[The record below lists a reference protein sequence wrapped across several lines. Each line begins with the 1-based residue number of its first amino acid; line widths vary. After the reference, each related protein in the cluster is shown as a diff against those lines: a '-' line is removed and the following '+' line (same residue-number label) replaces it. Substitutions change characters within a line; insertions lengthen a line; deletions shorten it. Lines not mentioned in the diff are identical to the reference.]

1 VPKNGTQTIYFKMDG
16 NISVDTSNWEAGKDY
31 PIWMDEISLATV
43 SKGYLLPGETIKTAY
58 RRVARAAATRL
69 RKPELEN
76 KFYKLMWNGW
86 LGLASPVLSNM
97 GTDRGLP
104 ISCFGVDTPDSI
116 RGIGLTNAE
125 VMKLTSQGGGVGISV
140 SRIRS
145 RGTSITGN
153 GKSEGVVPWCKIYD
167 STIIATN
174 QGNVRRGAASV
185 NLDINHPD
193 IEEYLQIRRPK
204 GDPNRQ
210 CLNLH
215 QCVVVDDTFM
225 RKLESRDQEAMA
237 LWAEIL
243 KSRMETGEPYIMYKD
258 NVNKNNPIAYMMNNL
273 DVSMTNIC
281 TEITLFTDEEHSF
294 ICCLSS
300 LNLAKYDE
308 WKDTNTVEL
317 ATWFLDGVMQEFI
330 DKSSGRNSLTR
341 TYNHAKKGRALGLGV
356 MGWHTYLQQKGL
368 PFNSIA
374 STAHTHNIFS
384 DLKHKAE
391 KASRDL
397 AIEYG
402 EPLWCRGT
410 GMRNTHL
417 LAIAPTVSNSVITGG
432 ISAGIEPLPANIYTF
447 NGAKGTFIRKN
458 KVLEALLESKKENK
472 NKWWDQMLADG
483 GSVQNLPDNVLSPD
497 EKELFLT
504 FPEINQLEL
513 VRQAAIRQR
522 YIDQTQSL
530 NLSFDPSDSPKWI
543 NQCHIEAW
551 KLGIKTLYYL
561 RTDSVIKGDLGSRMA
576 DCVSCEG

>member
-1 VPKNGTQTIYFKMDG
+1 MENNALQIDY
-16 NISVDTSNWEAGKDY
+16 SNWEAGKNF
-31 PIWMDEISLATV
+31 PEWMDEMSLATI
-43 SKGYLLPGETIKTAY
+43 SKGYLLPGEDVKKAY
-58 RRVARAAATRL
+58 RRVSKAAAFRL
-69 RKPELEN
+69 KKPELEA
-76 KFYKLMWNGW
+76 KFFKIIWNGW
-86 LGLASPVLSNM
+86 LGLASPVISNM

-104 ISCFGVDTPDSI
+104 ISCYGIDSPDSI

-125 VMKLTSQGGGVGISV
+125 LMRLTSKGGGVGISV

-145 RGTSITGN
+145 RGIEIAGN
-153 GKSEGVVPWCKIYD
+153 GKSEGVVPWCKIFD
-167 STIIATN
+167 SSIIATN

-185 NLDINHPD
+185 NLNIEHPD
-193 IEEYLQIRRPK
+193 IDEFLQIRRPK

-215 QCVVVDDTFM
+215 QCVVVGDNFM
-225 RKLESRDQEAMA
+225 RKLEARDSKA
-237 LWAEIL
+237 LNTWATIL
-243 KSRMETGEPYIMYKD
+243 KARMETGEPYIMYKD
-258 NVNKNNPIAYMMNNL
+258 NVNKDNPIAYRLNNL

-281 TEITLFTDEEHSF
+281 SEITLFTDEEHSF

-308 WKDTNTVEL
+308 WKETDTVET

-330 DKSSGRNSLTR
+330 DKSNGKDSLRR
-341 TYNHAKKGRALGLGV
+341 THYHAKKGRALGLGV
-356 MGWHTYLQQKGL
+356 MGWHTFLQQKGL

-384 DLKHKAE
+384 LIRNKTE
-391 KASRDL
+391 KASMEL
-397 AIEYG
+397 AAEYE
-402 EPLWCRGT
+402 EPMWCRGT

-417 LAIAPTVSNSVITGG
+417 MAVAPTVSNSVITGG

-458 KVLEALLESKKENK
+458 KVLEDLLIKKGKNQ
-472 NKWWDQMLADG
+472 NKWWDQMLQDG
-483 GSVQNLPDNVLSPD
+483 GSVQNLPDSVLTPS

-530 NLSFDPSDSPKWI
+530 NISFDVNDSPKWI
-543 NQCHIEAW
+543 NQVHMEAW

-576 DCVSCEG
+576 ECVSCEG

>member
-1 VPKNGTQTIYFKMDG
+1 MD
-16 NISVDTSNWEAGKDY
+16 NNSLIADYSNWIAGKDY
-31 PIWMDEISLATV
+31 PEYMDEVSLATI
-43 SKGYLLPGETIKTAY
+43 SKGYLLPGETVRTAY
-58 RRVARAAATRL
+58 KRVSNAAAFRL
-69 RKPELEN
+69 KKPELAP
-76 KFYKLMWNGW
+76 KFFKMLWNGW

-104 ISCFGVDTPDSI
+104 ISCFGIDTPDSI

-125 VMKLTSQGGGVGISV
+125 LMKLTASGGGVGISL
-140 SRIRS
+140 SRIRP
-145 RGTSITGN
+145 RGTEISGN
-153 GKSEGVVPWCKIYD
+153 GKSEGVVPWAKIYD
-167 STIIATN
+167 SSIIATN

-185 NLDINHPD
+185 NLDINHAD
-193 IEEYLQIRRPK
+193 IDEFLEIRRPK

-215 QCVVVDDTFM
+215 QCVVVDDHFM
-225 RKLESRDQEAMA
+225 RRLETRDSEA
-237 LWAEIL
+237 LNTWAKVL

-258 NVNKNNPIAYMMNNL
+258 NVNKQNPMAYMLNNL
-273 DVSMTNIC
+273 DVTMTNIC
-281 TEITLFTDEEHSF
+281 SEITLFTDEEHSF

-300 LNLAKYDE
+300 LNLAKYEE
-308 WKDTNTVEL
+308 WKDTDTVEM

-330 DKSSGRNSLTR
+330 EKSNGIDSLTR
-341 TYNHAKKGRALGLGV
+341 TNAHARKGRALGLGV
-356 MGWHTYLQQKGL
+356 MGWHTFLQQKGL

-384 DLKHKAE
+384 DIRNKAE
-391 KASRDL
+391 KASRDM
-397 AIEYG
+397 AVEYG

-458 KVLEALLESKKENK
+458 KVLESLLESKGYNK
-472 NKWWDQMLADG
+472 DEYWDQMLRDN
-483 GSVQNLPDNVLSPD
+483 GSVVGLPDTILSPD

-530 NLSFDPSDSPKWI
+530 NLSFDVNDSPKWI
-543 NQCHIEAW
+543 NQVHIEAW
-551 KLGIKTLYYL
+551 KLGVKTLYYL
-561 RTDSVIKGDLGSRMA
+561 RTDSVIKGDLGSRQA
-576 DCVSCEG
+576 DCVSCDG

>member
-1 VPKNGTQTIYFKMDG
+1 MDNNSLVVDYTQ
-16 NISVDTSNWEAGKDY
+16 WERGKDY
-31 PIWMDEISLATV
+31 PEYFDEISLATI
-43 SKGYLLPGETIKTAY
+43 SKGYLLPGETPKKAY
-58 RRVARAAATRL
+58 RRVAAATAMRL
-69 RKPELEN
+69 NRPDLEN
-76 KFYKLMWNGW
+76 KFFKIIWNGW

-125 VMKLTSQGGGVGISV
+125 LMKLTSVGGGVGISL
-140 SRIRS
+140 SRIRP
-145 RGTSITGN
+145 RGKEIKGN
-153 GKSEGVVPWCKIYD
+153 GKSEGVVPWAKIYD

-185 NLDINHPD
+185 NLDINHAD
-193 IEEYLQIRRPK
+193 IDEFLEIRRPK

-215 QCVVVDDTFM
+215 QCVVVDDMFM
-225 RKLESRDQEAMA
+225 RKLESRDQPSMER
-237 LWAEIL
+237 WAKVL
-243 KSRMETGEPYIMYKD
+243 KARMETGEPYIMFKD
-258 NVNKNNPIAYMMNNL
+258 NVNKANPIAYMMNNL

-281 TEITLFTDEEHSF
+281 TEITLHTDEEHSF

-308 WKDTNTVEL
+308 WKDTDTVQL
-317 ATWFLDGVMQEFI
+317 SVYFLDGVMQEFI
-330 DKSSGRNSLTR
+330 EKTSGKESMVR
-341 TYNHAKKGRALGLGV
+341 TNNHAKKGRALGLGV
-356 MGWHTYLQQKGL
+356 MGWHTFLQQKGL

-384 DLKHKAE
+384 KIKLEAE
-391 KASRDL
+391 SASRQL
-397 AIEYG
+397 AVEYG

-458 KVLEALLESKKENK
+458 KVLEALLESKGENK
-472 NKWWDQMLADG
+472 DQHWDQMLRDN
-483 GSVQNLPDNVLSPD
+483 GSVLGLPDNVLSPD

-530 NLSFDPSDSPKWI
+530 NLSFDPQDSPKWI
-543 NQCHIEAW
+543 NQVHMEAH

-561 RTDSVIKGDLGSRMA
+561 RTDSVIKGDLGSRQA
-576 DCVSCEG
+576 ECVSCDG

>member
-1 VPKNGTQTIYFKMDG
+1 MDG
-16 NISVDTSNWEAGKDY
+16 NITVDTSNWEKGKDY
-31 PIWMDEISLATV
+31 PVWMDQISLATI
-43 SKGYLLPGETIKTAY
+43 SKGYLLPGETPKTAY
-58 RRVARAAATRL
+58 RRVARASSSRL

-76 KFYKLMWNGW
+76 KFFKLMWNGW
-86 LGLASPVLSNM
+86 LGLASPVFSNM

-145 RGTSITGN
+145 RGASITGN

-215 QCVVVDDTFM
+215 QCVVVDDVFM

-308 WKDTNTVEL
+308 WKDTDTVEI

-330 DKSSGRNSLTR
+330 DKSNGKDSLLR
-341 TYNHAKKGRALGLGV
+341 THNHAKKGRALGLGV
-356 MGWHTYLQQKGL
+356 MGWHTYLQQKQL

-384 DLKHKAE
+384 DIKNKAE
-391 KASRDL
+391 RASRDL
-397 AIEYG
+397 AEEYG
-402 EPLWCRGT
+402 EPVWCRGT

-458 KVLEALLESKKENK
+458 KVLEVLLESKKENK

-483 GSVQNLPDNVLSPD
+483 GSVQNLPDTVLSPE
-497 EKELFLT
+497 EKEMFLT

-522 YIDQTQSL
+522 YLDQTQSL
-530 NLSFDPSDSPKWI
+530 NLSFDPNDSPKWI

>member
-1 VPKNGTQTIYFKMDG
+1 MDG
-16 NISVDTSNWEAGKDY
+16 NISVDTSNWEAGKEY
-31 PIWMDEISLATV
+31 PAWMDEVSLATI
-43 SKGYLLPGETIKTAY
+43 SKGYLLPNETPKKAY
-58 RRVARAAATRL
+58 RRVASAAAMRL
-69 RKPELEN
+69 KKPELEN
-76 KFYKLMWNGW
+76 KFYKMLWNGW
-86 LGLASPVLSNM
+86 LGLASPVFSNM

-104 ISCFGVDTPDSI
+104 ISCFGIDTPDSI
-116 RGIGLTNAE
+116 RGISLTNAE
-125 VMKLTSQGGGVGISV
+125 LMKLTSQGGGVGISV
-140 SRIRS
+140 SRIRP
-145 RGTSITGN
+145 RGAQISGN

-167 STIIATN
+167 SAIIATN
-174 QGNVRRGAASV
+174 QGSVRRGAASV

-193 IEEYLQIRRPK
+193 IGEYLQIRRPK

-215 QCVVVDDTFM
+215 QCVVVDDPFM
-225 RKLESRDQEAMA
+225 RKLESRDQDAMS

-243 KSRMETGEPYIMYKD
+243 KSRMETGEPYVMFKD
-258 NVNKNNPIAYMMNNL
+258 NVNKSNPVAYMMNNL
-273 DVSMTNIC
+273 DVTMTNIC

-308 WKDTNTVEL
+308 WKDTDTVEMS
-317 ATWFLDGVMQEFI
+317 TWFLDGVMQEFI
-330 DKSSGRNSLTR
+330 DKSQGRDSLKR
-341 TYNHAKKGRALGLGV
+341 THNHAKKGRALGLGV
-356 MGWHTYLQQKGL
+356 VGWHTFLQQKGM

-374 STAHTHNIFS
+374 STAYTHNIFS
-384 DLKHKAE
+384 DIKNKAE
-391 KASRDL
+391 KASLDL
-397 AIEYG
+397 AREYG
-402 EPLWCRGT
+402 EPVWCKGT

-417 LAIAPTVSNSVITGG
+417 MAIAPTVSNSVILGG

-458 KVLEALLESKKENK
+458 KVLEGILESKKENK
-472 NKWWDQMLADG
+472 NKWWDQMLEDG
-483 GSVQNLPDNVLSPD
+483 GSAQNLPDNVLTPD

-522 YIDQTQSL
+522 YLDQTQSL

-543 NQCHIEAW
+543 NQVHMEAW

-561 RTDSVIKGDLGSRMA
+561 RTDSVIKGDLGSRQA
-576 DCVSCEG
+576 DCISCDG

>member
-1 VPKNGTQTIYFKMDG
+1 MDNNSLISDYTQ
-16 NISVDTSNWEAGKDY
+16 WERGKDY
-31 PIWMDEISLATV
+31 PEYFDEISLATI
-43 SKGYLLPGETIKTAY
+43 SKGYLLPGETPRKAY
-58 RRVARAAATRL
+58 RRVAIATATRL
-69 RKPELEN
+69 NRPDLEN
-76 KFYKLMWNGW
+76 KFFKILWNGW

-125 VMKLTSQGGGVGISV
+125 LMKLTSVGGGVGISL
-140 SRIRS
+140 SRIRP
-145 RGTSITGN
+145 RGREIKGN
-153 GKSEGVVPWCKIYD
+153 GKSEGVVPWAKIYD

-185 NLDINHPD
+185 NLDINHAD
-193 IEEYLQIRRPK
+193 IDEFLEIRRPK

-215 QCVVVDDTFM
+215 QCVVVDDVFM
-225 RKLESRDQEAMA
+225 RKLESRDQPSMER
-237 LWAEIL
+237 WAKIL
-243 KSRMETGEPYIMYKD
+243 KARMETGEPYIMFKD
-258 NVNKNNPIAYMMNNL
+258 NVNKANPIAYMMNNL

-281 TEITLFTDEEHSF
+281 TEITLHTDEEHSF

-300 LNLAKYDE
+300 LNLAKYEE
-308 WKDTNTVEL
+308 WKDTDTVQL
-317 ATWFLDGVMQEFI
+317 SIYFLDGVMQEFI
-330 DKSSGRNSLTR
+330 EKTSGKESMVR
-341 TYNHAKKGRALGLGV
+341 TNAHAKKGRALGLGV
-356 MGWHTYLQQKGL
+356 MGWHTFLQQKGL

-384 DLKHKAE
+384 KIKMEAE
-391 KASRDL
+391 AASRQL
-397 AIEYG
+397 AVEYG

-458 KVLEALLESKKENK
+458 KVLENLLEEKGQNK
-472 NKWWDQMLADG
+472 DGYWDQMLRDN
-483 GSVQNLPDNVLSPD
+483 GSVLGLPDTILSPD

-530 NLSFDPSDSPKWI
+530 NLSFDPQDSPKWI
-543 NQCHIEAW
+543 NQVHMEAH

-561 RTDSVIKGDLGSRMA
+561 RTDSVIKGDLGSRQA
-576 DCVSCEG
+576 ECISCEG

>member
-1 VPKNGTQTIYFKMDG
+1 MDSNLIS
-16 NISVDTSNWEAGKDY
+16 NIENWEKGKDY
-31 PIWMDEISLATV
+31 PSFMDEISIATL
-43 SKGYLLPGETIKTAY
+43 SKGYLLPGETPKKAY
-58 RRVARAAATRL
+58 RRVAQAAAKRL
-69 RKPELEN
+69 NKPELEN
-76 KFYKLMWNGW
+76 KFFKLIWNGW
-86 LGLASPVLSNM
+86 LGLASPVISNM

-104 ISCFGVDTPDSI
+104 ISCFGIDTPDSV

-125 VMKLTSQGGGVGISV
+125 LMKLTSQGGGVGISV
-140 SRIRS
+140 SRIRP
-145 RGTSITGN
+145 RGTLITGN

-167 STIIATN
+167 SSIIATN

-185 NLDINHPD
+185 NLDVNHPD
-193 IEEYLQIRRPK
+193 IDEFLEIRRPK

-225 RKLESRDQEAMA
+225 RRLESRDQDTMNT
-237 LWAEIL
+237 WAKIL
-243 KSRMETGEPYIMYKD
+243 KARMETGEPYIMYKD
-258 NVNKNNPIAYMMNNL
+258 NINKNNPIAYMMNNL

-308 WKDTNTVEL
+308 WKDTDAVEL
-317 ATWFLDGVMQEFI
+317 STWFLDGVMQEFI
-330 DKSSGRNSLTR
+330 DKSAGRESLKR
-341 TYNHAKKGRALGLGV
+341 THKHASKGRALGLGV
-356 MGWHTYLQQKGL
+356 MGWHTFLQQKGM
-368 PFNSIA
+368 PFNSIS
-374 STAHTHNIFS
+374 STAYTHNIFS
-384 DLKHKAE
+384 DIRSKAE

-397 AIEYG
+397 AVEYG
-402 EPLWCRGT
+402 EPVWCKGT

-458 KVLEALLESKKENK
+458 KVLQDILVEKGEDK
-472 NKWWDQMLADG
+472 NKYWDQMLADG
-483 GSVQNLPDNVLSPD
+483 GSAQNLPDNVLSPAD
-497 EKELFLT
+497 KELFLT
-504 FPEINQLEL
+504 FSEINQLEL

-522 YIDQTQSL
+522 YLDQTQSL

-543 NQCHIEAW
+543 NQVHIEAW
-551 KLGIKTLYYL
+551 KLGVKTLYYL

-576 DCVSCEG
+576 DCVSCDG

>member
-1 VPKNGTQTIYFKMDG
+1 MD
-16 NISVDTSNWEAGKDY
+16 NNTLKVDYTSWIEGKDY
-31 PIWMDEISLATV
+31 PEYMDEISLATI
-43 SKGYLLPGETIKTAY
+43 SRGYLLPGETVKSAY
-58 RRVARAAATRL
+58 RRVAKAAALRL
-69 RKPELEN
+69 KKPELEN
-76 KFYKLMWNGW
+76 RFFKILWNGW

-125 VMKLTSQGGGVGISV
+125 LMKLTASGGGVGISL
-140 SRIRS
+140 SRIRP
-145 RGTSITGN
+145 RGTEISGN
-153 GKSEGVVPWCKIYD
+153 GKSEGVVPWAKIFD
-167 STIIATN
+167 SSIIATN

-185 NLDINHPD
+185 NLDIEHGD
-193 IEEYLQIRRPK
+193 IDEFLQIRRPK

-215 QCVVVDDTFM
+215 QCVVVGDSFM
-225 RKLESRDQEAMA
+225 RKLEARDQESMNR
-237 LWAEIL
+237 WATVL

-258 NVNKNNPIAYMMNNL
+258 NVNKDNPIAYRLNNL
-273 DVSMTNIC
+273 EVSMTNIC
-281 TEITLFTDEEHSF
+281 SEITLFTDEEHSF

-308 WKDTNTVEL
+308 WKDTDTVEL
-317 ATWFLDGVMQEFI
+317 ATYFLDGVMQEFI
-330 DKSSGRNSLTR
+330 DKSAGKNSLER
-341 TYNHAKKGRALGLGV
+341 TYNHARKGRALGLGV
-356 MGWHTYLQQKGL
+356 MGWHSFLQQKGL

-374 STAHTHNIFS
+374 STAFTKNIFS
-384 DLKHKAE
+384 DIRGKAE
-391 KASRDL
+391 KASMDMAL
-397 AIEYG
+397 EYG

-417 LAIAPTVSNSVITGG
+417 LAIAPTVSNSVIVGG

-458 KVLEALLESKKENK
+458 KELQKILIAKGEDKDE
-472 NKWWDQMLADG
+472 WWDQMLTED
-483 GSVQNLPDNVLSPD
+483 GSVQGLPDNVLTPE
-497 EKELFLT
+497 EKEIFLT

-530 NLSFDPSDSPKWI
+530 NLAFDVNDSPKWI
-543 NQCHIEAW
+543 NQVHMAAW
-551 KLGIKTLYYL
+551 NLGIKTLYYL

-576 DCVSCEG
+576 DCNSCEG

>member
-1 VPKNGTQTIYFKMDG
+1 MDS
-16 NISVDTSNWEAGKDY
+16 NLISNTENWEKGKDY
-31 PIWMDEISLATV
+31 PSFMDEISIATL
-43 SKGYLLPGETIKTAY
+43 SKGYLLPGETPKKAY
-58 RRVARAAATRL
+58 RRVAQAAAKRL
-69 RKPELEN
+69 NKPELEN
-76 KFYKLMWNGW
+76 KFFKLIWNGW
-86 LGLASPVLSNM
+86 LGLASPVISNM

-104 ISCFGVDTPDSI
+104 ISCFGIDTPDSV

-125 VMKLTSQGGGVGISV
+125 LMKLTSQGGGVGISV
-140 SRIRS
+140 SRIRP
-145 RGTSITGN
+145 RGTLITGN

-167 STIIATN
+167 SSIIATN

-185 NLDINHPD
+185 NLDVNHPD
-193 IEEYLQIRRPK
+193 IDEFLEIRRPK

-225 RKLESRDQEAMA
+225 RRLESRDQDTMNT
-237 LWAEIL
+237 WAKIL
-243 KSRMETGEPYIMYKD
+243 KARMETGEPYIMYKD
-258 NVNKNNPIAYMMNNL
+258 NINKNNPIAYMMNNL

-308 WKDTNTVEL
+308 WKDTDAVEL

-330 DKSSGRNSLTR
+330 DKSAGRESLKR
-341 TYNHAKKGRALGLGV
+341 THKHASKGRALGLGV
-356 MGWHTYLQQKGL
+356 MGWHTFLQQKGM
-368 PFNSIA
+368 PFNSIS
-374 STAHTHNIFS
+374 STAYTHNIFS
-384 DLKHKAE
+384 DIRSKAE

-397 AIEYG
+397 AVEYG
-402 EPLWCRGT
+402 EPVWCKGT

-458 KVLEALLESKKENK
+458 KVLQDILVEKGEDK
-472 NKWWDQMLADG
+472 NKYWDQMLADG
-483 GSVQNLPDNVLSPD
+483 GSAQNLPDNVLSPAD
-497 EKELFLT
+497 KELFLT
-504 FPEINQLEL
+504 FSEINQLEL

-522 YIDQTQSL
+522 YLDQTQSL
-530 NLSFDPSDSPKWI
+530 NLSFDPGDSPKWI
-543 NQCHIEAW
+543 NQVHIEAW
-551 KLGIKTLYYL
+551 KLGVKTLYYL

-576 DCVSCEG
+576 DCVSCDG

>member
-1 VPKNGTQTIYFKMDG
+1 MDS
-16 NISVDTSNWEAGKDY
+16 NLISNTENWEKGKDY
-31 PIWMDEISLATV
+31 PSFMDEISIATL
-43 SKGYLLPGETIKTAY
+43 SKGYLLPGETPKKAY
-58 RRVARAAATRL
+58 RRVAQAAAKRL
-69 RKPELEN
+69 NKPELEN
-76 KFYKLMWNGW
+76 KFFKLIWNGW
-86 LGLASPVLSNM
+86 LGLASPVISNM

-104 ISCFGVDTPDSI
+104 ISCFGIDTPDSV

-125 VMKLTSQGGGVGISV
+125 LMKLTSQGGGVGISV
-140 SRIRS
+140 SRIRP
-145 RGTSITGN
+145 RGTLITGN

-167 STIIATN
+167 SSIIATN

-185 NLDINHPD
+185 NLDVNHPD
-193 IEEYLQIRRPK
+193 IDEFLEIRRPK

-225 RKLESRDQEAMA
+225 RRLESRDQETMNT
-237 LWAEIL
+237 WAKIL
-243 KSRMETGEPYIMYKD
+243 KARMETGEPYIMYKD
-258 NVNKNNPIAYMMNNL
+258 NINKNNPIAYMMNNL

-308 WKDTNTVEL
+308 WKDTDAVEL
-317 ATWFLDGVMQEFI
+317 STWFLDGVMQEFI
-330 DKSSGRNSLTR
+330 DKSAGRESLKR
-341 TYNHAKKGRALGLGV
+341 THKHASKGRALGLGV
-356 MGWHTYLQQKGL
+356 MGWHTFLQQKGM
-368 PFNSIA
+368 PFNSIS
-374 STAHTHNIFS
+374 STAYTHNIFS
-384 DLKHKAE
+384 DIRSKAE

-397 AIEYG
+397 AVEYG
-402 EPLWCRGT
+402 EPVWCKGT

-458 KVLEALLESKKENK
+458 KVLQDILVEKGEDK
-472 NKWWDQMLADG
+472 NKYWDQMLADG
-483 GSVQNLPDNVLSPD
+483 GSAQNLPDNVLSPAD
-497 EKELFLT
+497 KELFLT
-504 FPEINQLEL
+504 FSEINQLEL

-522 YIDQTQSL
+522 YLDQTQSL
-530 NLSFDPSDSPKWI
+530 NLSFDPGDSPKWI
-543 NQCHIEAW
+543 NQVHIEAW
-551 KLGIKTLYYL
+551 KLGVKTLYYL

-576 DCVSCEG
+576 DCVSCDG

>member
-1 VPKNGTQTIYFKMDG
+1 MD
-16 NISVDTSNWEAGKDY
+16 NNSLISNVESWERGKDY
-31 PIWMDEISLATV
+31 PEFFDEISLATI
-43 SKGYLLPGETIKTAY
+43 SKGYLLPGETPKKAY
-58 RRVARAAATRL
+58 RRVAHAAATRL
-69 RKPELEN
+69 NRPDLEN
-76 KFYKLMWNGW
+76 KFFKIIWNGW

-125 VMKLTSQGGGVGISV
+125 LMKLTSVGGGVGISL
-140 SRIRS
+140 SRIRQ
-145 RGTSITGN
+145 RGTEIRGN
-153 GKSEGVVPWCKIYD
+153 GKSEGIVPWAKIYD
-167 STIIATN
+167 SSIIATN

-185 NLDINHPD
+185 NLDINHGD
-193 IEEYLQIRRPK
+193 IDEFLEIRRPK

-215 QCVVVDDTFM
+215 QCVVVDDAFM
-225 RKLESRDQEAMA
+225 RKLESRDSEAMNR
-237 LWAEIL
+237 WAKIL
-243 KSRMETGEPYIMYKD
+243 KARMETGEPYVMFKD
-258 NVNKNNPIAYMMNNL
+258 NVNKANPIAYMMNNL

-281 TEITLFTDEEHSF
+281 TEITLHTDEEHSF

-308 WKDTNTVEL
+308 WKDTDTVEL
-317 ATWFLDGVMQEFI
+317 STYFLDGVMQEFI
-330 DKSSGRNSLTR
+330 DKTQGTDSMAR
-341 TYNHAKKGRALGLGV
+341 TYNHARKGRALGLGV
-356 MGWHTYLQQKGL
+356 MGWHTYLQQKQM

-374 STAHTHNIFS
+374 STAYTHNIFS
-384 DLKHKAE
+384 DLKTKAE
-391 KASRDL
+391 SASRQL
-397 AIEYG
+397 AQEYG

-417 LAIAPTVSNSVITGG
+417 LAVAPTVSNSVITGG

-458 KVLEALLESKKENK
+458 KSLETLLESKGENK
-472 NKWWDQMLADG
+472 DQWWDQMLSDG
-483 GSVQNLPDNVLSPD
+483 GSVMGLPDNVLTPD
-497 EKELFLT
+497 EKEIFLT

-543 NQCHIEAW
+543 NQVHLEAW

-576 DCVSCEG
+576 DCVACDG

>member
-1 VPKNGTQTIYFKMDG
+1 MD
-16 NISVDTSNWEAGKDY
+16 NNSLISNTDSWERGKDY
-31 PIWMDEISLATV
+31 PEFFDEVSLSTI
-43 SKGYLLPGETIKTAY
+43 SKGYLLPGETPKKAY
-58 RRVARAAATRL
+58 RRVASAAASRL
-69 RKPELEN
+69 KKPELEN
-76 KFYKLMWNGW
+76 KFFKLMWNGW

-104 ISCFGVDTPDSI
+104 ISCFGIDTPDSI

-125 VMKLTSQGGGVGISV
+125 LMKLTSQGGGVGISL
-140 SRIRS
+140 SRIRP
-145 RGTSITGN
+145 RGAEISGN
-153 GKSEGVVPWCKIYD
+153 GKSEGVVPWAKIYD

-185 NLDINHPD
+185 NLDINHLD
-193 IEEYLQIRRPK
+193 IEEFLQIRRPK

-215 QCVVVDDTFM
+215 QCVVVDDAFM
-225 RKLESRDQEAMA
+225 RKLEARDQESMG

-243 KSRMETGEPYIMYKD
+243 KSRMETGEPYIMFKD
-258 NVNKNNPIAYMMNNL
+258 NVNKNNPIAYAMNNL
-273 DVSMTNIC
+273 DVTMTNIC

-308 WKDTNTVEL
+308 WKDTDAVEL
-317 ATWFLDGVMQEFI
+317 STWFLDGVMQEFI
-330 DKSSGRNSLTR
+330 DKSSGRESLKR
-341 TYNHAKKGRALGLGV
+341 THNHARKGRALGLGV
-356 MGWHTYLQQKGL
+356 MGWHTFLQQKGL

-374 STAHTHNIFS
+374 STAHTHNIFT
-384 DLKHKAE
+384 DIKNKAE

-397 AIEYG
+397 AVEYG
-402 EPLWCRGT
+402 EPLWCKGT

-458 KVLEALLESKKENK
+458 KSLEALLESKGENK
-472 NKWWDQMLADG
+472 DKWWDQMLADD
-483 GSVQNLPDNVLSPD
+483 GSVMGLPDNVLTPD
-497 EKELFLT
+497 EKEIFYT

-522 YIDQTQSL
+522 YLDQTQSL
-530 NLSFDPSDSPKWI
+530 NLSFAPDDSPKWI
-543 NQCHIEAW
+543 NQVHLEAW

-561 RTDSVIKGDLGSRMA
+561 RTDSVIKGDLGSRQA
-576 DCVSCEG
+576 DCVACDG